1 MNAQWRKPQVIN
13 FFKKCCPNATSRHKQ
28 PVVHSLRRKRG
39 RNSRCRA
46 PDGSF
51 NRIYSKFTQSVA
63 FPDQQ
68 GIAKSQTIAEE
79 KAKAAIIRFINQQVA
94 AARVTTEIQND
105 MNNSTRTRADGK
117 DEITKPSQRQMTENP
132 DGSRVTG
139 RRRPPARRDRA

>member
-1 MNAQWRKPQVIN
+1 MQRAATSNLLCILSDVSVAEILAAGRRTARSIASIPNSPNRLRFPISRELPNRKP
-13 FFKKCCPNATSRHKQ
+13 
-28 PVVHSLRRKRG
+28 SLRK
-39 RNSRCRA
+39 
-46 PDGSF
+46 
-51 NRIYSKFTQSVA
+51 
-63 FPDQQ
+63 
-68 GIAKSQTIAEE
+68 

-132 DGSRVTG
+132 DGSRVIG